1 MKIKVLATRFMALLM
16 ATLMITPDVIGAVD
30 AYRMGIPV
38 YEKAS
43 LANRSVSATPMPWE
57 RNNAGLEA
65 ALTENFEV
73 LSADV
78 PTYSV
83 SKSQSVALP
92 QHITNVTRGSFAY
105 HLDGQ
110 SMEGY
115 RIAIGVDASKVRT
128 ETELNEVQVFYLD
141 GISQSWQRAHVLK
154 VDHEKLRVE
163 AMVPGETDYFSGLIQ
178 SPDMPEA
185 SAFAPTSISDIE
197 PANPATGIRMIQPPT
212 ANRKGS
218 ANVNYPLWVPAGR
231 AGLSPQLAVSYS
243 SDGGS
248 GWVGHG
254 WSIAIPTIEIDT
266 RLGVPRFDGT
276 METEG
281 YLFNGEALFKEGGKR
296 PNRSDNDGHIDT
308 RPTGSNVETHFFT
321 KTVSSYSEIVRHGSS
336 PATYYWT
343 VKDGDNNVF
352 YYGTLDGQSL
362 NTASALTSP
371 TNSNK
376 STSPAPIAGVS
387 RWYLTKVTD
396 KWGNT
401 MTYNYSKQRKTVSN
415 NNLNSGGFSMV
426 PSSIQYTGY
435 GTDAGKYSVY
445 FITSGS
451 REDARVSM
459 NMGLKFVDDQRLNR
473 IDVKYENN
481 VVVQYLMDYNQNH
494 KTGKAI
500 DGSTRF
506 FKTLLTEI
514 SEKRNG
520 KTFYSHKMDYHEGEY
535 GFSETP
541 DQVIETSVLAPFLG
555 GAPEWTQD
563 FLGDVVAHVMPSPL
577 SNSLTSGASG
587 GGSAG
592 AGADA
597 IPSLD
602 KDQTLS
608 GKIGFSSSKTTVSR
622 MFRDVSGD
630 GLPDLIYR
638 HGGKMAYKPLQR
650 DDQGNYSLGKRR
662 TIDTKQVQKSTS
674 NSLNTSVD
682 YVAEKDILYFG
693 ANWNTSWSNTKVS
706 MTDYNLDGIVDL
718 VEKDNDGNY
727 HVVFG
732 EISSTGDLS
741 FNASS
746 EQTYSPV
753 LKDSDVGAGDSDAL
767 TKPFEVVRS
776 WTATKNGTVNI
787 SGIASIF
794 SPFEGKVK
802 VAVQKE
808 GDYLLPN
815 GSTTTNPTGA
825 VRTIE
830 TGSTESMDFTTTVT
844 KGQRLF
850 FRAMP
855 EEDGQQDFLV
865 WNPQVSYT
873 NSASYTDGNG
883 TPFNSSTYDD
893 GFLPSGGEAVY
904 FQAKDAVKII
914 PNTSN
919 LGATFGDDIQLRISL
934 YEKETGELAEQHI
947 EQVTKGTTQV
957 GSAFNGFS
965 MVGSFHTLSNNT
977 NIDPEKEYYLVF
989 SVWAPSTVD
998 WKEVSWR
1005 PTVIIDDDCYS
1016 TPIYPTID
1024 FKTYN
1029 GIFSHG
1035 GSHGNLNLNPS
1046 AFYEVMPTIQMNQ
1059 TYLNQLYAGQ
1069 KSREDV
1075 IYMVVKSDGQ
1085 AIAHKAIEI
1094 VYNKKLPSN
1103 INIKSLD
1110 GDWKLGGTLSN
1121 TSMNNNDP
1129 RARFSGIEV
1138 KQNTL
1143 WVEFFAHGEMGQ
1155 QMAAYLSA
1163 NLSALKLYSSVGG
1176 FTTLPLKKN
1185 IYNTSYSLLQEKH
1198 LSWGQFAWSPKDGE
1212 ELFVIDPAKI
1222 QLLAQAEMDNGAN
1235 FEDPNYL
1242 SGAKADALNPQHQE
1256 FFMMQPMRGEK
1267 NFTLRTYQVDDASTA
1282 GTIDPTKVDRWTVM
1296 GSHMGLF
1303 QAGKSFPGFYG
1314 EEEDEKSEFAP
1325 ASNDTYTA
1333 MAVGSKSKS
1342 FSMALNGGA
1351 GPVSLTESVVN
1362 DNKYF
1367 SRTTAQFVDLNGDGY
1382 ADAIKQNNGDLKVQ
1396 YTNATGGHGSEE
1408 NFSLTN
1414 LNKGASNNSSFA
1426 PNGSFINKDKRFE
1439 EMKFSGG
1446 VDFGE
1451 SRGIKSLTDINGD
1464 GLPDEAL
1471 DNGKVSLNKG
1481 YGFASPV
1488 TINYLADRSTNSSFN
1503 LGVSQGL
1510 WKLGKSKSSVAQ
1522 SFSGGLNINF
1532 VGSSAQQFYM
1542 DFNGDGLQDRMMVYY
1557 YNGKSNCTLLL
1568 NTGSSFKLYAPNSTL
1583 DQRINQNTGI
1593 GFSANLSGT
1602 FSFPFMAKIS
1612 VNGSVSGNLSVNRLK
1627 SSFMDINGDG
1637 AMDFVHSNDLGNTEV
1652 YYATLGKANK
1662 LKTVSNPLGG
1672 SFEVDYKVV
1681 GNKVGYK
1688 EAIVKTPAS
1697 NTQKELVIWDMPTAK
1712 WVMSSVTVHDGV
1724 DLLYQPVVAG
1734 NSSNKTTNIDATP
1747 AEIDLDGVDSYT
1759 TTFAY
1764 DGGIKNRRERDFVGF
1779 TRVATI
1785 QSNQLDEKRSEIL
1798 IGNST
1803 EHIYGIN
1810 NDRQASELM
1819 AGASGTSTA
1828 TKTSVVNS
1836 SVQIFYS
1843 PENLTPEFIN
1853 EWSYSSSLIMRSMQL
1868 HVHQWYEE
1876 IDHMV
1881 KGVPVD
1887 TKWYFSN
1894 YEILSEESYDYTLYE
1909 VDTESGST
1917 QGQVKYENNAAVVA
1931 DLSSLGETGSVFPAV
1946 VIKEDVSFP
1955 VVSEREKYIA
1965 HKYEITYDEYFNV
1978 IRYKDFGESQPGPSS
1993 LVQVGTHEYFDYEF
2007 VEQTNNC
2014 ADKDS
2019 YDKLE
2024 GPGFYPF
2031 MGLVVPHKS
2040 DPNCEPA
2047 IVWLLDGSLQPCL
2060 NNAPYSYATQL
2071 CGSGEEFFETEHRKK
2086 VLRQVPIY
2094 EVKYTPIYTGARIAE
2109 LTYFDPSDAGGRVSA
2124 LEKQEIFLGT
2134 TNSTPVRK
2142 SEVTALWSGN
2152 DDSKE
2157 APSTMRHYQKID
2169 NQNPVYGET
2178 DIEYDTYGNVIKI
2191 EGPLN
2196 GAAMPV
2202 RSWVKYTYDPTL
2214 HQFVEEIENNF
2225 GEKVCSKYDYGTQ
2238 QLLQTIGIN
2247 GHPIRYQYDDAD
2259 RLEAV
2264 WAARELYDGTQGPTV
2279 SFEYYPG
2286 GDPNATNPAPVALT
2300 YHNTGV
2306 RTASI
2311 TTGNAAPSCNLLTL
2325 PASTMTKKVGTATF
2339 VDGLDRV
2346 IQLKTDVDAYENGAP
2361 VQKYRVSG
2369 ITAYN
2374 KFALETVGRLDFL
2387 TASSSGL
2394 TSLEIRNSDIVTKM
2408 LYDYASRIHTKESAW
2423 SKKDAGG
2430 VDELSLMP
2438 TTYSYSWKAD
2448 LEYAAFKNKDYF
2460 TTGVSLDG
2468 TTTREYVDARGNKI
2482 ASSVLHGTDKILT
2495 QFEFDDLTQLKN
2507 VINPIGLVTNYR
2519 YNDLGQVTHESH
2531 PDRGV
2536 THTAYDP
2543 AGNVTS
2549 IVTPAGTTTLAYDY
2563 NRLIGKS
2570 LSDANS
2576 ALLYNVAF
2584 SYGESTDAQDVAN
2597 NAVGRLSTITQ
2608 GDVSNP
2614 VLQEAYKYDELGN
2627 MVWNQK
2633 TIADPKTTS
2642 TESFITQSHYD
2653 SFGRLLK
2660 LIYPDGENVNYG
2672 YSDLGSLLTI
2682 QTTKPGMILGHI
2694 ISDIHY
2700 DGFDN
2705 IKEIQYGNGTSTT
2718 YNYHQYTRSMSTF
2731 ATEAKAKSISSFWQ
2745 VQHKNFDYNKREMIQ
2760 SVSAQVDGEMFQ
2772 PKGATTS
2779 AAPMNY
2785 THTLTYDGFNRLT
2798 DAVLSDYD
2806 FGNNTEAY
2814 RVTMAFD
2821 DAGRITENTA
2831 IDANAS
2837 SLVSSGGLSRD
2848 WTYGYKS
2855 GTHQIDY
2862 IQQTGAPSRKEYDF
2876 NTSGSIK
2883 RRAEVDIATKTT
2895 SNEEIFLW
2903 NQDQQLVAVSNDQG
2917 VHHYIYDHSGTR
2929 IMKSS
2934 LNQSS
2939 LSVNDNTVSSS
2950 SILNPYMI
2958 YVNEYYVKSDFSN
2971 GAQITKH
2978 YYMGMQRVVSDIGVQ
2993 PYVPITPGDGG
3004 SGTESSNKT
3013 DSEGQGESPVIDH
3026 LVKMLVQLGK
3036 VEGKDFT
3043 RNELLASFTI
3053 EEYYPEYSS
3062 VLSQQGATDSGTES
3076 QTGSYTGIRY
3086 WYHPDYLGSVDLV
3099 TDGDGVVYQ
3108 YFLNNPWGE
3117 ELHQYKAQGTFDSP
3131 YRFNGKEWDQE
3142 ADLYYF
3148 GARYYNPYA
3157 SVWLSVDPWADK
3169 YPNLSPYT
3177 FVNNNPIMLVD
3188 PDGRHIDL
3196 AILDE
3201 NDKNY
3206 NAEHAQAFLEFA
3218 QSEEGQEF
3226 LKDYASEGQE
3236 IAGVTYKQ
3244 GKYDKSGL
3252 DISYSSRD
3260 DENEHNGETEKSIVD
3275 GRGKISIYI
3284 NSSSELDA
3292 NKGYANGEV
3301 SKDEHLYDIAKTIS
3315 HESFIHGDF
3324 FSNDFMDDRS
3334 FNYSNVRGTISGSPH
3349 HYQVRRDY
3357 DNKRKSISRFS
3368 TLGYSFLKQMNKKYK
3383 VFDTNAELWKDM
3395 WWFQY

>member
-1 MKIKVLATRFMALLM
+1 MALLM
-16 ATLMITPDVIGAVD
+16 ATLMITPDVISAVD
-30 AYRMGIPV
+30 VYRMGIPV

-43 LANRSVSATPMPWE
+43 PANRSVSATPMPWE
-57 RNNAGLEA
+57 RNSAGLEE
-65 ALTENFEV
+65 ALKENFEV

-83 SKSQSVALP
+83 RKSQSVALP

-128 ETELNEVQVFYLD
+128 ESELNEVQVFYLD

-154 VDHEKLRVE
+154 VDHQKLRVE

-218 ANVNYPLWVPAGR
+218 ANVDYPLWVPAGR

-243 SDGGS
+243 SDGGA

-276 METEG
+276 KETEG

-308 RPTGSNVETHFFT
+308 RPTGSNVETRFFT
-321 KTVSSYSEIVRHGSS
+321 KSVSSYSEIVRHGSS

-343 VKDGDNNVF
+343 VTDGDNNVY

-435 GTDAGKYSVY
+435 GTDAGKYSVH
-445 FITSGS
+445 FITSGN
-451 REDARVSM
+451 REDARISM

-494 KTGKAI
+494 KTGKVI

-514 SEKRNG
+514 SERRNG

-630 GLPDLIYR
+630 GLPDLVYR
-638 HGGKMAYKPLQR
+638 HGGKMAYKPLER
-650 DDQGNYSLGKRR
+650 DNQGNYSLGKRR
-662 TIDTKQVQKSTS
+662 TIDAKQVQKSTS

-682 YVAEKDILYFG
+682 FVAEKDILYFG

-787 SGIASIF
+787 SGVASIF

-808 GDYLLPN
+808 GEYLLPN
-815 GSTTTNPTGA
+815 GSTTTNPSGA
-825 VRTIE
+825 IRTIE
-830 TGSTESMDFTTTVT
+830 TGSAESMDFTTTVT

-919 LGATFGDDIQLRISL
+919 IGTELGDDIQLRISL
-934 YEKETGELAEQHI
+934 YEKETGALTEQHI

-998 WKEVSWR
+998 WQEVSWR

-1035 GSHGNLNLNPS
+1035 GSHGNLNLNSS
-1046 AFYEVMPTIQMNQ
+1046 AFYEVMPTILMNQ
-1059 TYLNQLYAGQ
+1059 TYLNDLYAGQ

-1075 IYMVVKSDGQ
+1075 VYMVVKSDGQ

-1094 VYNKKLPSN
+1094 DYNKKLPSN

-1110 GDWKLGGTLSN
+1110 GDWNLGGTLSN
-1121 TSMNNNDP
+1121 SSMNNNDP

-1155 QMAAYLSA
+1155 QLATYLSA
-1163 NLSALKLYSSVGG
+1163 NLSALKLYSSAGG

-1222 QLLAQAEMDNGAN
+1222 QLPAQAEMDNGAN
-1235 FEDPNYL
+1235 FEDENYL
-1242 SGAKADALNPQHQE
+1242 TGAKADALNPQQQE

-1303 QAGKSFPGFYG
+1303 QDGKCFPGFYG

-1342 FSMALNGGA
+1342 FSLALNGGVGA
-1351 GPVSLTESVVN
+1351 VSLTESVVN

-1542 DFNGDGLQDRMMVYY
+1542 DFNGDGLEDRMMVYY

-1583 DQRINQNTGI
+1583 DQRINQNTGM

-1672 SFEVDYKVV
+1672 SFEVDYELV

-1697 NTQKELVIWDMPTAK
+1697 NTQEELVIWDMPTAK

-1734 NSSNKTTNIDATP
+1734 NSSNKTTNTDATP

-1785 QSNQLDEKRSEIL
+1785 QPNQLDENGDDIL
-1798 IGNST
+1798 IGNSVS
-1803 EHIYGIN
+1803 HIYGLHEGRPVI
-1810 NDRQASELM
+1810 ELIPDDK
-1819 AGASGTSTA
+1819 SGKHTSSQ
-1828 TKTSVVNS
+1828 KSRRFTSQVELYHSPS
-1836 SVQIFYS
+1836 SLDPNKI
-1843 PENLTPEFIN
+1843 I
-1853 EWSYSSSLIMRSMQL
+1853 EWSYSSSLLKRSLKQYN
-1868 HVHQWYEE
+1868 HDWIETF
-1876 IDHMV
+1876 DS
-1881 KGVPVD
+1881 D
-1887 TKWYFSN
+1887 TKGWLTWEFSHT
-1894 YEILSEESYDYTLYE
+1894 ELISEESYDYTLYE

-1917 QGQVKYENNAAVVA
+1917 QGQVRYDNNAPVVA
-1931 DLSSLGETGSVFPAV
+1931 DLSSFGETGSVFPAV

-1978 IRYKDFGESQPGPSS
+1978 IRYKDFGESQPGPLS
-1993 LVQVGTHEYFDYEF
+1993 LVQVDTHEYFDYEF

-2071 CGSGEEFFETEHRKK
+2071 CGPGEEFFETEHRKK

-2094 EVKYTPIYTGARIAE
+2094 EMQYKPIYTGTRIAE

-2124 LEKQEIFLGT
+2124 LEKQEIFLGS

-2142 SEVTALWSGN
+2142 SEVTALWTGN

-2196 GAAMPV
+2196 GAATPV
-2202 RSWVKYTYDPTL
+2202 RSTVEYTYDNAV
-2214 HQFVEEIENNF
+2214 HQFVEGIENNF

-2247 GHPIRYQYDDAD
+2247 GHPMRYQYDDAD
-2259 RLEAV
+2259 RLAAV
-2264 WAARELYDGTQGPTV
+2264 WAPRELYDGTQGPTI

-2306 RTASI
+2306 RTASV
-2311 TTGNAAPSCNLLTL
+2311 TSGNAAPSCNLVTF
-2325 PASTMTKKVGTATF
+2325 PTSTMTKKVGTATF

-2346 IQLKTDVDAYENGAP
+2346 IQLKTDVDGYENGAP
-2361 VQKYRVSG
+2361 VQKHRVSG
-2369 ITAYN
+2369 ITTYN

-2394 TSLEIRNSDIVTKM
+2394 TSLEVQNSSEITTMV
-2408 LYDYASRIHTKESAW
+2408 YDNASRIHTKASAW

-2430 VDELSLMP
+2430 IDVLALEPAAYLYAWRDDLSY
-2438 TTYSYSWKAD
+2438 TG
-2448 LEYAAFKNKDYF
+2448 FKDKDYF
-2460 TTGVSLDG
+2460 TTGVTLDG
-2468 TTTREYVDARGNKI
+2468 TTTTEYVDARGNKI
-2482 ASSVLHGTDKILT
+2482 ASSVLHGTDEITT

-2531 PDRGV
+2531 PDRGI
-2536 THTAYDP
+2536 TQTSYDP
-2543 AGNVTS
+2543 AGNVAS
-2549 IVTPAGTTTLAYDY
+2549 INTPAGTTTLTYDH
-2563 NRLIGKS
+2563 NRLIRKS
-2570 LSDANS
+2570 LSDATS
-2576 ALLYNVAF
+2576 ALLYNV
-2584 SYGESTDAQDVAN
+2584 SYEYGTAADAGD
-2597 NAVGRLSTITQ
+2597 NALGRLKKITQ
-2608 GDVSNP
+2608 GQASNP
-2614 VLQEAYKYDELGN
+2614 VLVEEFKYDELGN
-2627 MVWNQK
+2627 NVWNNKAIDIPMQSVQSF
-2633 TIADPKTTS
+2633 TT
-2642 TESFITQSHYD
+2642 ESHYD

-2660 LIYPDGENVNYG
+2660 LVYPDGENVNYG

-2682 QTTKPGMILGHI
+2682 QTTKPGMIAGDI

-2705 IKEIQYGNGTSTT
+2705 IKEIQYGNETSTT
-2718 YNYHQYTRSMSTF
+2718 YDYHQYTRSMSTF
-2731 ATEAKAKSISSFWQ
+2731 ATEAKAKSISSFGQ
-2745 VQHKNFDYNKREMIQ
+2745 VQHKSFDYNNREMIQ

-2772 PKGATTS
+2772 PKGSTTS

-2785 THTLTYDGFNRLT
+2785 THTFTYDGFNRLT
-2798 DAVLSDYD
+2798 EAVLSDYN

-2831 IDANAS
+2831 IDANTS
-2837 SLVSSGGLSRD
+2837 SLVSSGGLNRD

-2855 GTHQIDY
+2855 GTHQIDF
-2862 IQQTGAPSRKEYDF
+2862 IQQTGVPSRQEYSF

-2917 VHHYIYDHSGTR
+2917 LHHYIYDHSGTR

-2950 SILNPYMI
+2950 SILNPYMV
-2958 YVNEYYVKSDFSN
+2958 YVNEYYVQSGFSN

-2993 PYVPITPGDGG
+2993 PYIPINPGGG
-3004 SGTESSNKT
+3004 GNGTESSNKT
-3013 DSEGQGESPVIDH
+3013 DEESSDKNLVIEH
-3026 LVKMLVQLGK
+3026 LVGVLTNLGK
-3036 VEGKDFT
+3036 EEGKDYSLI
-3043 RNELLASFTI
+3043 ELLEPITL
-3053 EEYYPEYSS
+3053 EEYYPEYASM
-3062 VLSQQGATDSGTES
+3062 LTQQGGTDSGTES
-3076 QTGSYTGIRY
+3076 ETGYNVGIRY

-3131 YRFNGKEWDQE
+3131 YRFNGKEFDQE
-3142 ADLYYF
+3142 TGLAYY
-3148 GARYYNPYA
+3148 GARFYDNKLG
-3157 SVWLSVDPWADK
+3157 VWMSVDPMAARG
-3169 YPNLSPYT
+3169 PNISPYA
-3177 FVNNNPIMLVD
+3177 FSHNNPVELVD
-3188 PDGRHIDL
+3188 PDGNWPLPID
-3196 AILDE
+3196 E
-3201 NDKNY
+3201 
-3206 NAEHAQAFLEFA
+3206 
-3218 QSEEGQEF
+3218 
-3226 LKDYASEGQE
+3226 
-3236 IAGVTYKQ
+3236 
-3244 GKYDKSGL
+3244 
-3252 DISYSSRD
+3252 
-3260 DENEHNGETEKSIVD
+3260 
-3275 GRGKISIYI
+3275 
-3284 NSSSELDA
+3284 
-3292 NKGYANGEV
+3292 
-3301 SKDEHLYDIAKTIS
+3301 LYDILTILNGIS
-3315 HESFIHGDF
+3315 KPNTYLVISTADGGVAPLGGELDEVTIVAEKLPKQEETYEPNDASVSVNQVSTAANVLEYELDKSIEYLN
-3324 FSNDFMDDRS
+3324 SNAFPSYQSGCGKCARAVRLAIDAGGIDTS
-3334 FNYSNVRGTISGSPH
+3334 ERGTSSTSAK
-3349 HYQVRRDY
+3349 DY
-3357 DNKRKSISRFS
+3357 GANLKVW
-3368 TLGYSFLKQMNKKYK
+3368 GYSEIDSENYEPQKGDVRVIQPPKGKTHGHMNMFNGEKWVSDFVERDFWPGSAYRTEQPEYK
-3383 VFDTNAELWKDM
+3383 IYRHSSLIKN
-3395 WWFQY
+3395 